1 LDHLSVNQSKK
12 ALDDTIYRAIVHFES
27 ETGFAIL
34 GVNVRRLDTGIDKT
48 SCTSV
53 STEVKNRWL

>member
-1 LDHLSVNQSKK
+1 VNQSKK